1 MQPNLFTIVLRHPE
15 TETSVFVDVAPG
27 QVIGIVMAAE
37 PLQTA
42 LIVPTE
48 RLDELRLPEELASRA
63 KRCVLCTAREGGYDA
78 VFLSDRPEPLPKW
91 ADEFVRGIDFTVREE
106 RKRRRSK
113 REAAVMRVEQA
124 RERARDVQLPIRYR
138 HEHEMFCLESRAHL
152 TEKAA

>member
-15 TETSVFVDVAPG
+15 TETSVFVDVPPS

-42 LIVPTE
+42 LILPTE
-48 RLDELRLPEELASRA
+48 MLDELRLPEEIASRA

-78 VFLSDRPEPLPKW
+78 QFMSAGSEPVPKW
-91 ADEFVRGIDFTVREE
+91 ADEFIRGIDFSIREE
-106 RKRRRSK
+106 RKARREK
-113 REAAVMRVEQA
+113 REAEALRVERA
-124 RERARDVQLPIRYR
+124 RERARDVVLPVRFK

-152 TEKAA
+152 VEKAA